1 MTEPSSAHPPR
12 IAFGG
17 IHTECSTY
25 NPVPIHLEDFRVLRG
40 PAMLDAPYFAFL
52 GAFDASF
59 LPLVHARAV
68 PGGRVERAAYEAFK
82 TEFLSKLRAALP
94 LDGLY
99 LAMHG
104 AMSVEGLD
112 DAEADWIVAAREV
125 VGPDCLIA
133 ASYDLHGNVS
143 QPIVDALDI
152 FSAYRTAPHIDVERT
167 MRRAVE
173 MLTEALRTGVRPR
186 IVWAP
191 VPLLLPGERT
201 STEDEPARSLYAVLP
216 DYDSRPGVWDAALM
230 VGYVWAD
237 EPRATASAVV
247 TGTDEAALTDT
258 AAAIARSWWAAR
270 HDFAF
275 GVETGSVEACVARAL
290 ACETRPV
297 ILADSGDNPTGGG
310 VGDRADML
318 AALVARDAREAA
330 VVAIT
335 DAPACAS
342 AFEAGA
348 GARRIFAIGASLDP
362 SGARVELDCEVLR
375 LVDHADPSEREAVL
389 RHGGVTIVLAARRRP
404 YHTLADFHRV
414 GLDPTALRILAVKSG
429 YLSPDLAPLANPPLM
444 ALSEGSV
451 NQDVAH
457 LRRDR
462 TQRPCFPF
470 DADFDWTP
478 RPRGQSRPR
487 AAS

>member
-1 MTEPSSAHPPR
+1 
-12 IAFGG
+12 
-17 IHTECSTY
+17 
-25 NPVPIHLEDFRVLRG
+25 
-40 PAMLDAPYFAFL
+40 
-52 GAFDASF
+52 
-59 LPLVHARAV
+59 
-68 PGGRVERAAYEAFK
+68 
-82 TEFLSKLRAALP
+82 
-94 LDGLY
+94 
-99 LAMHG
+99 
-104 AMSVEGLD
+104 
-112 DAEADWIVAAREV
+112 
-125 VGPDCLIA
+125 
-133 ASYDLHGNVS
+133 
-143 QPIVDALDI
+143 
-152 FSAYRTAPHIDVERT
+152 
-167 MRRAVE
+167 
-173 MLTEALRTGVRPR
+173 
-186 IVWAP
+186 
-191 VPLLLPGERT
+191 
-201 STEDEPARSLYAVLP
+201 
-216 DYDSRPGVWDAALM
+216 
-230 VGYVWAD
+230 
-237 EPRATASAVV
+237 
-247 TGTDEAALTDT
+247 
-258 AAAIARSWWAAR
+258 
-270 HDFAF
+270 
-275 GVETGSVEACVARAL
+275 
-290 ACETRPV
+290 
-297 ILADSGDNPTGGG
+297 
-310 VGDRADML
+310 
-318 AALVARDAREAA
+318 
-330 VVAIT
+330 
-335 DAPACAS
+335 ACAS